1 MRRTLPDGIELD
13 DDKARV
19 DVDAVH
25 RYLCD
30 ESYWAAG
37 RTRETVV
44 RLLEDATRVVGVYD
58 GDATIGFCR
67 MSSDGFTFAFLFDVF
82 VLPEYQGRGLGVELV
97 REAVE
102 LGPHADLP
110 WHLGTRDAHELY
122 RRFGFGDPDVE
133 RQMFRPARSAPD
145 RKRRD
150 SR

>member
-1 MRRTLPDGIELD
+1 MD
-13 DDKARV
+13 V
-19 DVDAVH
+19 DVVH

-44 RLLEDATRVVGVYD
+44 QLLDEATRVVGVYD

-67 MSSDGFTFAFLFDVF
+67 IVSDGVTFAFLFDVF
-82 VLPEYQGRGLGVELV
+82 VLPAYRGRGIGVELV

-110 WHLGTRDAHELY
+110 WHLATRDGHELY
-122 RRFGFGDPDVE
+122 SKFGFGPPDVE
-133 RQMFRPARSAPD
+133 RQMLRPGG
-145 RKRRD
+145 KRT
-150 SR
+150 

>member
-1 MRRTLPDGIELD
+1 MPRVLPGGIELD
-13 DDKARV
+13 DDKTRI
-19 DVDAVH
+19 DVEVVH

-44 RLLEDATRVVGVYD
+44 RLLDDASRVVGVYD

-67 MSSDGFTFAFLFDVF
+67 VVSDGATFAFLFDVF
-82 VLPEYQGRGLGVELV
+82 VLPAYRGRGLGVELI

-102 LGPHADLP
+102 LGPYADLP
-110 WHLGTRDAHELY
+110 WHVGTRDAHELY

-133 RQMFRPARSAPD
+133 RQMFRPGARRP
-145 RKRRD
+145 
-150 SR
+150 